1 MTAIA
6 VDTQPPRPWRRAVGW
21 LALLAPLFYLTYGLA
36 NWLAS
41 QRSAVPAIVFGWE
54 HAVPFL
60 AWTIF
65 PYWSINAFYGAS
77 LFVCRTR
84 DELDRHGRRL
94 LTAQLIAVTFFVLTP
109 LRFSWPKPETHG
121 LAGFLFDALA
131 GFDKPFNQAP
141 SLHIALAVILWDL
154 YRRHTLRWALWP
166 LHLWFLLICASVLT
180 TYQHHFI
187 DIPTG
192 ALLGLICLWLW
203 PDAHDAPLSRWQPTR
218 DRHRLALALRYGGG
232 AVAIALLAL
241 WVNGIALWLL
251 WISVSLLLVALAY
264 AGLGT
269 HAFQKDEEGRKS
281 IASRW
286 LFLPYRIGAWI
297 NSRAW
302 TRGQPPAVKI
312 TDEISLGRFPAAAQ
326 ARTLAVVDLTA
337 ELAPP
342 RGTRSWVSVAMLDLV
357 APPPAALAEAAAAIE
372 KARRHGPVL
381 VCCAL
386 GYSRSAASVATWLVA
401 SRQAPDAARAV
412 AIIRAVRPRIVLDDD
427 ALAAIDAAVP
437 LALPKAWR

>member
-1 MTAIA
+1 MIQTAM
-6 VDTQPPRPWRRAVGW
+6 PRPWRRAVAW
-21 LALLAPLFYLTYGLA
+21 LAALAPLFYLTYGVA
-36 NWLAS
+36 NFLAS
-41 QRSAVPAIVFGWE
+41 QHAQVSAIVFDWE
-54 HAVPFL
+54 RQVPFL

-84 DELDRHGRRL
+84 DELDRHGKRL
-94 LTAQLIAVTFFVLTP
+94 LTAQLLAVTFFIVAP
-109 LRFSWPKPETHG
+109 LRFSWPKPATEG
-121 LAGFLFDALA
+121 LAGFMFDALA

-141 SLHIALAVILWDL
+141 SLHIALAVILWEL
-154 YRRHTLRWALWP
+154 YRRHVPRWALWP

-203 PDAHDAPLSRWQPTR
+203 PDEHDAPLARWTMTGER
-218 DRHRLALALRYGGG
+218 KRRALALRYGIG
-232 AVAIALLAL
+232 ALAIAALAL
-241 WVNGIALWLL
+241 WVNGIALWLM

-264 AGLGT
+264 AAIGVES
-269 HAFQKDEEGRKS
+269 FQKFDHGGHS
-281 IASRW
+281 LAARW

-302 TRGQPPAVKI
+302 TFGQAPSVAV
-312 TDEISLGRFPAAAQ
+312 TDEVSIGRFPIDTE
-326 ARTLAVVDLTA
+326 ARRLAVVDVTA
-337 ELAPP
+337 ELAAP
-342 RGTRSWVSVAMLDLV
+342 RGARRWESVAMLDLV
-357 APPPAALAEAAAAIE
+357 MPTPAALADAAAAIE
-372 KARRHGPVL
+372 RARRAGPVL

-401 SRQAPDAARAV
+401 SGQAVDAQG
-412 AIIRAVRPRIVLDDD
+412 AIATIRRVRPQIVLDDR
-427 ALAAIDAAVP
+427 AAAAISAAVP
-437 LALPKAWR
+437 QARRQAWQ